1 MKILIFSLIFPLPPD
16 SGARI
21 RIFNIIKKLS
31 QDHDL
36 VLLAPA
42 DPEKD
47 PVSELKKYCQEVET
61 VHLSSGMNL
70 KGAVDR
76 LKSFV
81 LQIPF
86 IPSRELKRSIGE
98 LLKKYSFD
106 LIQIEKL
113 HLAPY
118 LPLFSHLPT
127 VLDEFD
133 IDSISYKRKLVC
145 ERNPLK
151 KIRLFIQWLRVKEY
165 ERRVIPRFKKVV
177 VVSEKDKELLL
188 SASPQINASVVPN
201 GVDLEYFKPEDGLE
215 EPNTLFFTGLMV
227 YPPNVD
233 AMLQFCKKT
242 LPLIREKIPDIQLY
256 IIGGNPPQEIRS
268 LSRIRNIFVTG
279 YMDDVRSVLNKC
291 QVCIVPLRIA
301 AGTRLK
307 ILEAMAMRKPVV
319 STTIGAEGLEVSP
332 GENIIIADTPEDFAK
347 KTVDVLKNSALR
359 ERLILG
365 GRRLVESR
373 YSWEACLQKLEAVY
387 KELNQDKIR

>member
-1 MKILIFSLIFPLPPD
+1 MKILIISLIFPLPPD

-31 QDHDL
+31 QNHDL
-36 VLLAPA
+36 VLLVPA
-42 DPEKD
+42 DSKKD
-47 PVSELKKYCQEVET
+47 SVSELKKYCQEVET
-61 VHLSSGMNL
+61 VHLSSRMHL
-70 KGAVDR
+70 KSAVDR
-76 LKSFV
+76 LKSLV

-86 IPSRELKRSIGE
+86 IPSMELKRSIVE
-98 LLKKYSFD
+98 LLKKHSFD

-118 LPLFSHLPT
+118 LPFFSHLPA

-133 IDSISYKRKLVC
+133 IDSISYKRKLLC

-151 KIRLFIQWLRVKEY
+151 KIRLFIQWLRVKGY
-165 ERRVIPRFKKVV
+165 ERRVIPRFKRVV
-177 VVSEKDKELLL
+177 VVSEKDKEILL
-188 SASPQINASVVPN
+188 SASPQINVSVVPN

-215 EPNTLFFTGLMV
+215 EPNTLFFTGLMG

-233 AMLQFCKKT
+233 AMLHFCKKT
-242 LPLIREKIPDIQLY
+242 LPFIREKIPDIQLY

-268 LSRIRNIFVTG
+268 LSRTKNIFVTG
-279 YMDDVRSVLNKC
+279 YIDDVRSVVNKC
-291 QVCIVPLRIA
+291 KVCIVPLRIA

-307 ILEAMAMRKPVV
+307 ILEAMAMRKPVI

-332 GENIIIADTPEDFAK
+332 DENIIIADTPEDFAK
-347 KTVDVLKNSALR
+347 KTVDVLKNSDLK

-365 GRRLVESR
+365 GRRLVETR
-373 YSWEACLQKLEAVY
+373 YSWEVCLQKMEAVY
-387 KELNQDKIR
+387 KELSQDKIR